1 MQEAVLGLAQTC
13 RQAGAQVIEIELPE
27 SFADLIDV
35 QKTIMAYE
43 AAHNYVFETNS
54 RADQVSAQFLALTE
68 AGRSVGRESYVRA
81 KATVSTAQA
90 QLRALTGQVDAW
102 ISPAAIG
109 EAPLATTGTGDPVM
123 SRMWTALQGPSL
135 CVPAGVGPSG
145 LPLGVQ
151 LLANA
156 GDDTQLLQVGGWV
169 GKLLE
174 KR

>member
-1 MQEAVLGLAQTC
+1 MQDAVLGLAQTC
-13 RQAGAQVIEIELPE
+13 RQAGAHVIEIELPD

-54 RADQVSAQFLALTE
+54 RAEQVSAPFLALTE
-68 AGRSVGRESYVRA
+68 AGRAVSREGYARA
-81 KATVSTAQA
+81 KAAVTKAQIE
-90 QLRALTGQVDAW
+90 LRTLTRQVDAW
-102 ISPAAIG
+102 IAPAAIG

-135 CVPAGVGPSG
+135 CVPGGLGPSG

-156 GDDTQLLQVGGWV
+156 GDDPKLLRVGGWV